1 MIRLHHPLFK
11 IMVLLTLAVSGCNLP
26 ANATP
31 GGSAPAPATST
42 AAAPSGVITVIPI
55 DQGGTPT
62 PEATSA
68 PSVTSTT
75 SALATPTDQPVD
87 RKDPNAIIAGV
98 RAALQQKDTR
108 FFAQVAAQNLNY
120 IDYIEGGQPVDR
132 AKLLEDLTARFAA
145 SSPTCT
151 QYGIYEQ
158 TLQVWTS
165 GWDPLWQIDQ
175 TCYQGC
181 TPLNPPHTN
190 QNAAF
195 FFSPNA
201 NGVYELSA
209 VWLNDDS
216 LWRSVYAVEMHACG
230 EPHPPLP
237 TLGVPTAAVTPTAF
251 TCPGAPAT
259 RLKTGDRAYASDQS
273 TTPSRVRSAPGTG
286 TEILGLIQPRQVVEI
301 QDGPQCSGGYV
312 WWKVRLTQG
321 TPLGRLGGDLT
332 GWTAEGVGSSYWLEP
347 CTVAKCGQP

>member
-1 MIRLHHPLFK
+1 MTNLHRPMIMIL
-11 IMVLLTLAVSGCNLP
+11 VLLALAASGCNLSTRTTP
-26 ANATP
+26 AGPT
-31 GGSAPAPATST
+31 
-42 AAAPSGVITVIPI
+42 AAPSATFSVPAALTIIPI
-55 DQGGTPT
+55 EDPDGTST
-62 PEATSA
+62 PEPTTA
-68 PSVTSTT
+68 PSATSTT
-75 SALATPTDQPVD
+75 SALATPTYQPVD
-87 RKDPNAIIAGV
+87 RRDPNAIIAGV
-98 RAALQQKDTR
+98 RAALQQKDTHL
-108 FFAQVAAQNLNY
+108 FAEFAPQNLNY

-181 TPLNPPHTN
+181 SPLNPPHTN

-201 NGVYELSA
+201 AGDYELSA

-216 LWRSVYAVEMHACG
+216 LWRSVYAVEMQACG

-237 TLGVPTAAVTPTAF
+237 TLGAPAVTPTAF

-259 RLKTGDRAYASDQS
+259 RLKPGDRAYASDQS

-301 QDGPQCSGGYV
+301 QGGPQCAGGYV
-312 WWKVRLTQG
+312 WWKVRL
-321 TPLGRLGGDLT
+321 LGRRTHRLDRRG
-332 GWTAEGVGSSYWLEP
+332 
-347 CTVAKCGQP
+347 

>member
-1 MIRLHHPLFK
+1 MIRLHHPLIK
-11 IMVLLTLAVSGCNLP
+11 ILVLLALAVSGCNLP
-26 ANATP
+26 VNATP
-31 GGSAPAPATST
+31 GGSTPATATSSAT
-42 AAAPSGVITVIPI
+42 APSGVITVIPL
-55 DQGGTPT
+55 DPNSTPT
-62 PEATSA
+62 PGTTSA
-68 PSVTSTT
+68 PSVTSTN
-75 SALATPTDQPVD
+75 SALATPTYQPVD

-108 FFAQVAAQNLNY
+108 IFAEFAAQSLNY
-120 IDYIEGGQPVDR
+120 IDYIEGGQPVDH
-132 AKLLEDLTARFAA
+132 AKLLADLTARFAA

-165 GWDPLWQIDQ
+165 GWEPLWQIDQ
-175 TCYQGC
+175 NCYQGC

-209 VWLNDDS
+209 VWLNDDT

-237 TLGVPTAAVTPTAF
+237 TLSAPTVAVTPTAF
-251 TCPGAPAT
+251 TCSGAPAT
-259 RLKTGDRAYASDQS
+259 RLKPGDRAYASDQS

-286 TEILGLIQPRQVVEI
+286 TEILGLILPRQVMEI
-301 QDGPQCSGGYV
+301 QDGPQCAGGYV
-312 WWKVRLTQG
+312 WWKVRLQ
-321 TPLGRLGGDLT
+321 GGDLT
-332 GWTAEGVGSSYWLEP
+332 GWIAEGNTASYWLEP